1 VTEKFWK
8 TGALLAGRLFAAI
21 LCYEGSA
28 DYAQPLVKET
38 KMQLR
43 VIVTSMTIIIATA
56 TPVLA
61 AEFWVSQDPATK
73 HCKIVETM
81 PDGKTAVMIGATS
94 YPTKDEAKKAKKAA
108 VEAGQ
113 CIKKDKEKK
122 EEKPN

>member
-1 VTEKFWK
+1 MKF
-8 TGALLAGRLFAAI
+8 RLT
-21 LCYEGSA
+21 YEA
-28 DYAQPLVKET
+28 TVVKEM

-43 VIVTSMTIIIATA
+43 VFVTSMAIITATV

-61 AEFWVSQDPATK
+61 AEFWVSQDPANK

-94 YPTKDEAKKAKKAA
+94 YPTKDEAKAARKVA

-113 CIKKDKEKK
+113 CIKKEKEGK
-122 EEKPN
+122 EEKAN

>member
-1 VTEKFWK
+1 M
-8 TGALLAGRLFAAI
+8 
-21 LCYEGSA
+21 
-28 DYAQPLVKET
+28 

-43 VIVTSMTIIIATA
+43 TFVTSLTIIAATA

-81 PDGKTAVMIGATS
+81 PDGKSAVMIGATS
-94 YPTKDEAKKAKKAA
+94 YPTKEDAKAAKKVA

-113 CIKKDKEKK
+113 CVKKEKSG
-122 EEKPN
+122 